1 MVREILTKAGLVEN
15 ETFRE
20 TRFLRPPK
28 EKSYAV
34 FMDSFS
40 RGGGDLK
47 ASIKR
52 HSVTIELY
60 EYAPDP
66 MIEQKIEALLDEY
79 YPSMS
84 DEWNKEPR
92 YWIEEEQLYQVIYE
106 FDYIE
111 K

>member
-1 MVREILTKAGLVEN
+1 MVREILTGAGLVEN

-20 TRFLRPPK
+20 TRFLRPPN
-28 EKSYAV
+28 KSYAV
-34 FMDSFS
+34 FNDSFT
-40 RGGGDLK
+40 RGGGDSK
-47 ASIKR
+47 ASLKY

-66 MIEQKIEALLDEY
+66 ILEIKLEDRLDEFY
-79 YPSMS
+79 SSMV
-84 DEWNKEPR
+84 DGWEKQTR

>member
-20 TRFLRPPK
+20 TRFLRPPNT
-28 EKSYAV
+28 SYAV
-34 FMDSFS
+34 FNDSIE

-47 ASIKR
+47 ALLKH
-52 HSVTIELY
+52 HSVSIELY
-60 EYAPDP
+60 EYTPDP
-66 MIEQKIEALLDEY
+66 ILEGNVEAQLDEY
-79 YPSMS
+79 YALML
-84 DEWNKEPR
+84 DGWTKQER
-92 YWIEEEQLYQVIYE
+92 YWLEEEQLYQVIYE